1 MVIKMSFVIEESFV
15 KGKSLTGLCEDGWV
29 ATPDYVVVI
38 DGATSKSD
46 FRIDGVTTGRKAMEI
61 ISDEVQ
67 RLPSGISA
75 SEFVNII
82 NERIIRYYKTNHIL
96 DLVEQFP
103 ETRLTA
109 SVAVYCHS
117 RNEVW
122 LIGDCQCKIGECCF
136 KNNKKIDSI
145 LSELRSFVL
154 CSALRDGSSIK
165 ELQKRDIGREFIYP
179 MLKRQYLWQNN
190 LDDNSEYRYIVL
202 DGFPVDYALIR
213 IIPVGDRSIVLATDG
228 YFDLYGTLQE
238 TEQALCHQI
247 ETDPLCIGMG
257 CDKNNKSTKGVL
269 PGNCSF
275 DDRTYVRISCF

>member
-1 MVIKMSFVIEESFV
+1 MSYVIEESFV
-15 KGKSLTGLCEDGWV
+15 EGKSLTELCEDGWV
-29 ATPDYVVVI
+29 STSDYVVVI

-61 ISDEVQ
+61 ISDEVR

-75 SEFVNII
+75 SEFVDII
-82 NERIIRYYKTNHIL
+82 NKQIIRYYKTNHIL
-96 DLVEQFP
+96 DLTKRFP

-122 LIGDCQCKIGECCF
+122 LIGDCQCKVGEYCF
-136 KNNKKIDSI
+136 KNSKKIDSI
-145 LSELRSFVL
+145 LSELRSFIL
-154 CSALRDGSSIK
+154 FSALRDGFSIK

-190 LDDNSEYRYIVL
+190 LGDNSEYRYIAL

-213 IIPVGDRSIVLATDG
+213 IIPVGNRSVVLATDG

-238 TEQALCHQI
+238 TEQVLCHQI
-247 ETDPLCIGMG
+247 ETDPLCIGIG
-257 CDKNNKSTKGVL
+257 CNKSTKGVL
-269 PGNCSF
+269 SGNCSF

>member
-46 FRIDGVTTGRKAMEI
+46 YRIDGVTTGRKAMEI

-109 SVAVYCHS
+109 SVAV
-117 RNEVW
+117 V
-122 LIGDCQCKIGECCF
+122 
-136 KNNKKIDSI
+136 I
-145 LSELRSFVL
+145 LEMKFGLSVTASV
-154 CSALRDGSSIK
+154 K
-165 ELQKRDIGREFIYP
+165 
-179 MLKRQYLWQNN
+179 
-190 LDDNSEYRYIVL
+190 
-202 DGFPVDYALIR
+202 
-213 IIPVGDRSIVLATDG
+213 
-228 YFDLYGTLQE
+228 
-238 TEQALCHQI
+238 
-247 ETDPLCIGMG
+247 
-257 CDKNNKSTKGVL
+257 
-269 PGNCSF
+269 
-275 DDRTYVRISCF
+275 